1 MAAPQIN
8 SSSKSGTPLPC
19 GNGKERLTVVL
30 FAETILWTFA
40 LNAKPLKKMNKT
52 KNAMS
57 LGEHAIM
64 LSISI
69 ASQDGLR
76 QDRYAHLIID
86 HGNSKSMEND
96 IYTQQKLCSK
106 K

>member
-1 MAAPQIN
+1 MGSTWGKIIKLKENKCQSKLTAVEEMATPQIN

-69 ASQDGLR
+69 ASQDG
-76 QDRYAHLIID
+76 
-86 HGNSKSMEND
+86 
-96 IYTQQKLCSK
+96 
-106 K
+106 